1 MINLFTFLV
10 CFTASVIGGLCGV
23 GGGVLA
29 KPLLYAAGVMPIA
42 TVSFLSGLT
51 VLSMAAISVYKNR
64 KTDSLQWKRS
74 LPLGIGAALGGVLG
88 KWLFG
93 VLRGLASADH
103 LVGCVQYAA
112 LGIFTLGILFYV
124 RFRGRIQTR
133 HVRSRTVCGLIG
145 IFLGLISAFLGIGGG
160 PMNIVVFHYFFSMD
174 TKTSAVNSLLVVLI
188 SQSGSFLYSLISRT
202 IPAFQVFTLVV
213 MVCAGVMGGF
223 TASRLQWKMHAK
235 QIDRLFC
242 AVLLLILF
250 LCAYN
255 VFRLL

>member
-29 KPLLYAAGVMPIA
+29 KPLLDAAGVMPIA

-93 VLRGLASADH
+93 VLRGLAGADH
-103 LVGCVQYAA
+103 LVGCVQSAA

-213 MVCAGVMGGF
+213 MVCSGVMGGF

>member
-10 CFTASVIGGLCGV
+10 CFTASVIGGLCGI

-29 KPLLYAAGVMPIA
+29 KPLLDAVGVMPVS

-64 KTDSLQWKRS
+64 KTDRLQWKRS
-74 LPLGIGAALGGVLG
+74 LPLGIGAALGGVWG
-88 KWLFG
+88 KWLFD
-93 VLRGLASADH
+93 VLRGFAGADR
-103 LVGCVQYAA
+103 LVGCVQAA
-112 LGIFTLGILFYV
+112 VLGLFVLGILFYV
-124 RFRGRIQTR
+124 RLRARIRTR
-133 HVRSRTVCGLIG
+133 HIENRAACGLIG
-145 IFLGLISAFLGIGGG
+145 SLLGLISAFLGIGGG

-223 TASRLQWKMHAK
+223 TASRLQEKMHAK

-242 AVLLLILF
+242 AVLLLILL

>member
-29 KPLLYAAGVMPIA
+29 KPLLDAAGVMPIA

-93 VLRGLASADH
+93 VLRGLAGADR
-103 LVGCVQYAA
+103 LVGLVQAAA
-112 LGIFTLGILFYV
+112 LGLFILGILFYV

-145 IFLGLISAFLGIGGG
+145 ILLGLISAFLGIGGG

-213 MVCAGVMGGF
+213 MVCSGVMGGF

-235 QIDRLFC
+235 QIERLFC

>member
-29 KPLLYAAGVMPIA
+29 KPLLDAAGVMPIA

-93 VLRGLASADH
+93 VLRGLAGADH
-103 LVGCVQYAA
+103 LVGCVQSAA

-124 RFRGRIQTR
+124 RFRGRPPCSEQDCLR
-133 HVRSRTVCGLIG
+133 ADRDFSG
-145 IFLGLISAFLGIGGG
+145 IDLRISGNRRRPHEHRRIPLLF
-160 PMNIVVFHYFFSMD
+160 FHGH
-174 TKTSAVNSLLVVLI
+174 K
-188 SQSGSFLYSLISRT
+188 
-202 IPAFQVFTLVV
+202 
-213 MVCAGVMGGF
+213 
-223 TASRLQWKMHAK
+223 
-235 QIDRLFC
+235 
-242 AVLLLILF
+242 
-250 LCAYN
+250 N
-255 VFRLL
+255 VGC

>member
-1 MINLFTFLV
+1 MITLFTFLV

-29 KPLLYAAGVMPIA
+29 KPLLDAAGVMPIA

-88 KWLFG
+88 KWLFA
-93 VLRGLASADH
+93 VLRGLAGADR
-103 LVGCVQYAA
+103 LVGCVQSAA

-133 HVRSRTVCGLIG
+133 HIRSRTVCGLIG